1 MQRFKRVNFKK
12 GNEAVDKY
20 VGIIYEIHQQSEKRR
35 ATKSITTIEVKNN
48 ASRSLGWVM
57 KRLKI
62 VKGRFPYYHWIGGEP
77 NRKMAR
83 DILTEMNR
91 LNAKNLKDKPVKAE
105 TKPIPKSKYTEQ
117 QKEKNKT
124 VAKKKL
130 ILAFECGA
138 KNVAE
143 ACKITKFP
151 EKMFYVF
158 MALDDNFAAD
168 IARAVANNKPKA
180 KAHPQPQ
187 PKPQP
192 KPKAQQKPRTISMF
206 WGLIKINY

>member
-1 MQRFKRVNFKK
+1 MQRAKTKRHAYKK
-12 GNEAVDKY
+12 GHEAVDKY
-20 VGIIYEIHQQSEKRR
+20 VGIIYEIHQQTEKRR
-35 ATKSITTIEVKNN
+35 ATKSITTIAVKNN
-48 ASRSLGWVM
+48 ASKSLGSVM
-57 KRLKI
+57 KKLKI

-91 LNAKNLKDKPVKAE
+91 LNAKNLKDKPTKVAA
-105 TKPIPKSKYTEQ
+105 KPIPKSKYTEQ

-138 KNVAE
+138 KSVEE
-143 ACKITKFP
+143 ACEITKFP

-168 IARAVANNKPKA
+168 VAHAVANNKAKA
-180 KAHPQPQ
+180 KPQ

-206 WGLIKINY
+206 WGLIKINF

>member
-1 MQRFKRVNFKK
+1 
-12 GNEAVDKY
+12 
-20 VGIIYEIHQQSEKRR
+20 
-35 ATKSITTIEVKNN
+35 
-48 ASRSLGWVM
+48 M

-91 LNAKNLKDKPVKAE
+91 LNAKNLKDKPTKVMA
-105 TKPIPKSKYTEQ
+105 KPIPKSKYTEQ

-138 KNVAE
+138 KSVEE
-143 ACKITKFP
+143 ACKITKLP

-168 IARAVANNKPKA
+168 VYRAVANNKAKA
-180 KAHPQPQ
+180 KAQ

>member
-1 MQRFKRVNFKK
+1 MQRAKTKRHAYKK
-12 GNEAVDKY
+12 GHEAVDKY
-20 VGIIYEIHQQSEKRR
+20 VGIIYEIHQQTEKRR
-35 ATKSITTIEVKNN
+35 ATKSITTIAVKNN
-48 ASRSLGWVM
+48 ASKSLGSVM
-57 KRLKI
+57 KKLKI

-83 DILTEMNR
+83 DIL
-91 LNAKNLKDKPVKAE
+91 NAMQLYANNDLVKAE
-105 TKPIPKSKYTEQ
+105 AKPIPKSKYTEQ

-138 KNVAE
+138 KSVEE
-143 ACKITKFP
+143 ACEITKFP

-168 IARAVANNKPKA
+168 VAHAVANNKAKA
-180 KAHPQPQ
+180 KAQPQPQ